1 MRVQDNE
8 HMVDKVGILSH
19 QYYQDIEQLG
29 QDILDIQV
37 ELLVTLKYINLLVQQ
52 EFENVEF
59 LEEENYNKQKSHK

>member
-1 MRVQDNE
+1 
-8 HMVDKVGILSH
+8 
-19 QYYQDIEQLG
+19 LG

-59 LEEENYNKQKSHK
+59 LEEEN